1 MTESNPNVEREMRD
15 EHRKCAAR
23 GRVGDWWFAKA
34 ARALHWTPHG
44 GGDDDCLGGD
54 WWFSI
59 LHLVD
64 TWPSQNKS
72 SLSVYRTNGAVAII
86 FPV

>member
-1 MTESNPNVEREMRD
+1 M
-15 EHRKCAAR
+15 
-23 GRVGDWWFAKA
+23 GDWWFAKA

-59 LHLVD
+59 LHLV
-64 TWPSQNKS
+64 
-72 SLSVYRTNGAVAII
+72 AISKQ
-86 FPV
+86 VK

>member
-1 MTESNPNVEREMRD
+1 M
-15 EHRKCAAR
+15 
-23 GRVGDWWFAKA
+23 GDWWFAKA
-34 ARALHWTPHG
+34 ARALHWTPHA

-72 SLSVYRTNGAVAII
+72 SLSVYRTNGAVAIL